1 MPQNAVIE
9 AVSWYVYE
17 VYGVFAVYQGW
28 GGGSTRCTRFMWRGV
43 RGDSPINEAIIG
55 AVPPGLIVPD
65 SREREFCHED
75 F

>member
-1 MPQNAVIE
+1 MVRVRGAWGVRG
-9 AVSWYVYE
+9 VS
-17 VYGVFAVYQGW
+17 GV